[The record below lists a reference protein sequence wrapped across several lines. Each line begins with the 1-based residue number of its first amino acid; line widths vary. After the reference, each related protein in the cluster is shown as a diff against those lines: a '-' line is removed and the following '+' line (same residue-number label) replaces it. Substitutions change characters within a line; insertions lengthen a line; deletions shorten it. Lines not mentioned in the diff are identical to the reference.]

1 MTPKGWHGTDDELQ
15 RLRAAVEHYCTCTS
29 GPGISANQIAVPTR
43 CSPTNGYSIILLFV
57 YRMKDRLDR
66 AEWSGAPG
74 TATRLIDRWLT
85 S

>member
-1 MTPKGWHGTDDELQ
+1 MTPNGWHGTDDELQ
-15 RLRAAVEHYCTCTS
+15 RLRAAVEHHCTCTS
-29 GPGISANQIAVPTR
+29 GPGLSANQICCSHAVLTDER
-43 CSPTNGYSIILLFV
+43 VLDHLLFV

-66 AEWSGAPG
+66 AEWRGAPG